1 MRLNITENVPKSD
14 AGTGVSKLDQSFAV
28 IDKARPKIEVAQ
40 AKGSGGEPMTAEARR
55 QYINLKRV
63 RYQGSNRREERGQML
78 RELVEDGIYKNIKSA
93 NRAMLEKE
101 DIGSRIHERGRKPI
115 YTEVTKVGLKEVWI
129 SSGMPNSLR
138 LKSIMS
144 SPSWMKEF
152 NFSKDVKASLMRIG
166 KTTIDEYTKPWRIE
180 LRRRINTE
188 TKPSDKIHL
197 KGIITQRVPFV
208 KITEPG
214 FFETDT
220 VSHGGGRTWGNYGYT
235 VNTTDIFTGWT
246 LQRMIK
252 GKSAQATVDAL
263 EQIFGQLPINIMAL
277 YFDSGSEFLNY
288 EMEERFGKKMKLQH
302 SRPQKKNDQAHIE
315 QKNDTHVRQL
325 LGYRRFEEDAVIAAV
340 NDLYAN
346 EWSILNNYFMPQMKL
361 KEKTRIKSKLRKTY
375 DTPKTPLERL
385 IESKVLSPDQEKEL
399 LKKRDSYNPVE
410 LRKIVDRKVKLINEM
425 LQATDNQQK
434 AG

>member
-1 MRLNITENVPKSD
+1 MPKSD
-14 AGTGVSKLDQSFAV
+14 SGTGVSKLDESFAV
-28 IDKARPKIEVAQ
+28 VDRTRPAVKVTQ

-63 RYQGSNRREERGQML
+63 RYQASNSRTERGQML

-93 NRAMLEKE
+93 NRAMLETE
-101 DIGSRIHERGRKPI
+101 EIGSRISDRGRKPI
-115 YTEVTKVGLKEVWI
+115 YTEATKVGLKEVWL

-152 NFSKDVKASLMRIG
+152 KFSMEVKASLMRLG

-180 LRRRINTE
+180 LRRRLNTE

-208 KITEPG
+208 NVLVPG
-214 FFETDT
+214 YFETDT
-220 VSHGGGRTWGNYGYT
+220 VSHGGGFAWGNYGYT

-246 LQRMIK
+246 TSRMIK
-252 GKSAQATVDAL
+252 GKSAVATVDAL
-263 EQIFGQLPINIMAL
+263 EELFRQIPINIMAL

-288 EMEERFGKKMKLQH
+288 EMENRFGKRMKLQH

-325 LGYRRFEEDAVIAAV
+325 LGYKRFEEDSVIAAV

-385 IESKVLSPDQEKEL
+385 IESKVLSPEQETEL
-399 LKKRDSYNPVE
+399 LRKRDSYNPIE
-410 LRKIVDRKVKLINEM
+410 LRKIVDQKVKAINEM

>member
-1 MRLNITENVPKSD
+1 
-14 AGTGVSKLDQSFAV
+14 
-28 IDKARPKIEVAQ
+28 
-40 AKGSGGEPMTAEARR
+40 MTAEARR
-55 QYINLKRV
+55 QYINLKRE
-63 RYQGSNRREERGQML
+63 RYQVSLSRQERGQML
-78 RELVEDGIYKNIKSA
+78 QELVRDKIYKNIKSA
-93 NRAMLEKE
+93 NRAMLEVQ

-115 YTEVTKVGLKEVWI
+115 YTDIVKVSLKEVWLK
-129 SSGMPNSLR
+129 SGMPNSLR

-144 SPSWMKEF
+144 SPNWMKEF
-152 NFSKDVKASLMRIG
+152 NFSTDVKVCLKQMG

-214 FFETDT
+214 YFETDT
-220 VSHGGGRTWGNYGYT
+220 VSHAGGWAWGNYGYT

-246 LQRMIK
+246 SQRMIK
-252 GKSAQATVDAL
+252 GKTAQSTVDAL
-263 EQIFGQLPINIMAL
+263 EHLFAKLPINIVAL
-277 YFDSGSEFLNY
+277 YFDSGSEFFNY

-325 LGYRRFEEDAVIAAV
+325 LGYRRYEEDAVIAAV

-361 KEKTRIKSKLRKTY
+361 KEKMRVKSKLKKTY

-385 IESKVLSPDQEKEL
+385 IESKVLTPEQEKEL
-399 LKKRDSYNPVE
+399 LEKRDSYSPVE
-410 LRKIVDRKVKLINEM
+410 LRKIVDQKIKAINEM
-425 LQATDNQQK
+425 LQASDNLKK

>member
-1 MRLNITENVPKSD
+1 
-14 AGTGVSKLDQSFAV
+14 
-28 IDKARPKIEVAQ
+28 
-40 AKGSGGEPMTAEARR
+40 MTAESRR

-63 RYQGSNRREERGQML
+63 RYQGSKRREERGQML
-78 RELVEDGIYKNIKSA
+78 RELVNDGIYKNIKSA

-115 YTEVTKVGLKEVWI
+115 YTEATKVGLKEVWI

-152 NFSKDVKASLMRIG
+152 DFSKDVKSSLQRLG

-220 VSHGGGRTWGNYGYT
+220 VSHGGGWAWGNYGYT

-246 LQRMIK
+246 SQRMIK
-252 GKSAQATVDAL
+252 GKTAQATVDAL
-263 EQIFGQLPINIMAL
+263 EELFGQLPINIMAL

-288 EMEERFGKKMKLQH
+288 EMENRFGKKMKLQH

-325 LGYRRFEEDAVIAAV
+325 LGYRRYEEDSVIKAV

-385 IESKVLSPDQEKEL
+385 IESKVLTPDQEKEL
-399 LKKRDSYNPVE
+399 IRKRDHYNPVE
-410 LRKIVDRKVKLINEM
+410 LRKIVDQKVKAINEM
-425 LQATDNQQK
+425 LQATDNQKK